1 MFTRQIKHAALLP
14 LAAAL
19 LCSAP
24 SALAGTNGKI
34 VLKVG
39 RIVTQAGP
47 DIVNGTIVI
56 ENGKITAI
64 GADVKGSWDA
74 EVFDHPE
81 LTAFPGYVEAHSNR
95 GMDRPNENIEV
106 APFLDVKDSIDP
118 ISFYFEDSLRA
129 TTTLVFSHNL
139 GRKLSPFA
147 TSARE
152 FRFE

>member
-56 ENGKITAI
+56 ENG
-64 GADVKGSWDA
+64 
-74 EVFDHPE
+74 
-81 LTAFPGYVEAHSNR
+81 
-95 GMDRPNENIEV
+95 
-106 APFLDVKDSIDP
+106 
-118 ISFYFEDSLRA
+118 
-129 TTTLVFSHNL
+129 
-139 GRKLSPFA
+139 
-147 TSARE
+147 
-152 FRFE
+152 